1 MLYSSC
7 SNKGEKKKKSVTCIW
22 ERKKKKKGNSTTF
35 LISENIQYIQH
46 IFSADKDFINKIK
59 IINKN

>member
-7 SNKGEKKKKSVTCIW
+7 SNKGEKKKNLWHAFGK
-22 ERKKKKKGNSTTF
+22 EKKKKKGNNTTF